1 MLDWLKRRI
10 DAFFSW
16 ITESLT
22 EYFKWAKD
30 VVDAWYKW
38 AADLIKAV
46 FKAAWDMFTDAVSWL
61 IEKLFEIIK
70 AALDAVDVSSLK
82 GIADNIS
89 LPPEIV
95 TVMQLSGT
103 GAAIAIVVTAIG
115 VRLALQLIPFTR
127 LGS

>member
-16 ITESLT
+16 LTESLT

-38 AADLIKAV
+38 AADLIKAI

-70 AALDAVDVSSLK
+70 AALDAVDVSPLK
-82 GIADNIS
+82 GIADTD
-89 LPPEIV
+89 P
-95 TVMQLSGT
+95 
-103 GAAIAIVVTAIG
+103 AALADSPSAPQNSANVLVLNDGFWVDRIDELNAKWTAWSA
-115 VRLALQLIPFTR
+115 R
-127 LGS
+127 

>member
-16 ITESLT
+16 LTESLT

-38 AADLIKAV
+38 AADLIKAI
-46 FKAAWDMFTDAVSWL
+46 FKAAWDMFTDSVSWL

-70 AALDAVDVSSLK
+70 VALDAVDVSALN
-82 GIADNIS
+82 GIADNIN

-95 TVMQLSGT
+95 TVMQLSGIGT
-103 GAAIAIVVTAIG
+103 AMAIVVTAIG
-115 VRLALQLIPFTR
+115 IRLVLQLIPFTR

>member
-1 MLDWLKRRI
+1 MFDWLKRRI

-16 ITESLT
+16 LTESLT

-38 AADLIKAV
+38 AADLIKAI

-82 GIADNIS
+82 GIADNIN

-95 TVMQLSGT
+95 TVMQLSGIGT
-103 GAAIAIVVTAIG
+103 AVGIVVTAIG
-115 VRLALQLIPFTR
+115 IRLALQLIPFTR